1 MAEMAGITAQAQ
13 TANGK
18 GSIYEAL
25 GYIDKVNWMLAL
37 IDDITDHTEEIHLE
51 GDAVLGFKQTLLDA
65 RDGLKAARNALEPIV
80 HRVPHLDRARA
91 SAD

>member
-1 MAEMAGITAQAQ
+1 MAEHETTSTTAQ

-25 GYIDKVNWMLAL
+25 GHIDKVSWMLAL

-51 GDAVLGFKQTLLDA
+51 GDAVLGFKQTMLDA

-91 SAD
+91 GAD